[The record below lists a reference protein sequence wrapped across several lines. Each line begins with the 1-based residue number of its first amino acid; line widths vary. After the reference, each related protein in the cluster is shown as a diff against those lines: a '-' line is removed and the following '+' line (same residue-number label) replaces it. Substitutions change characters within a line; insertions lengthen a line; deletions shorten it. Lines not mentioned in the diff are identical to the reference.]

1 MNEINKAVSTAQ
13 RRLAIGQFFSIL
25 TWAAFISL
33 LGAVIGIAIPKIWHL
48 GFLESQDHKDA
59 WIYSWILGSIV
70 IGFLFA
76 GIFTYRKLLSRLDVA
91 TEVDHRFGLKERVSS
106 ALSIDSEAAE
116 GQVGQALIKDAQRRV
131 ETIEVAEKFELRPR
145 WSGLLPLIPMA
156 IIGLL
161 LFLPDAQLQAKA
173 SDANEVL
180 ERETKKLKV
189 EAFKKKME
197 QAREQL
203 EAKGLE
209 NASEDVKAIAKQ
221 FDKLNSEKIRD
232 PKQALVKLNDIK
244 KQIEA
249 QQKSKGDS
257 KSFRDN
263 LNKIKD
269 AGKGVAK
276 KIANALAEG
285 NFEDADKAIKSL
297 AKKLKEGKLTKAE
310 TKQVA
315 KDLQDLANKMKQA
328 AEQRQKKIEDLE
340 KQIQQAKAD
349 GDLDKAAQLQQQ
361 KENEEQNNK
370 QQQNLDNIANQL
382 QQAAEAMKNGDPQ
395 QMKEAMQQAAEA
407 MENMGQ
413 DLKDLKEQME
423 DMQDLQDLE
432 DMIDGLKQPGEGD
445 CDCEGDGNGEGQ
457 GQGGGKG
464 DGQGDNAQGE
474 GRGLGARGFEE
485 EETSG
490 FKSGVRGK
498 VGKGE
503 KIVTGNA
510 DGKNISG
517 RTSAEVVELIQASE
531 SVDTDPTENQKLSK
545 KHREHAEQYFKA
557 LRER

>member
-116 GQVGQALIKDAQRRV
+116 GQVGQALIEDAQRRV

-310 TKQVA
+310 AKQVA

>member
-33 LGAVIGIAIPKIWHL
+33 LVAVIGIAIPKIWHL

-232 PKQALVKLNDIK
+232 PKQA
-244 KQIEA
+244 
-249 QQKSKGDS
+249 
-257 KSFRDN
+257 
-263 LNKIKD
+263 
-269 AGKGVAK
+269 
-276 KIANALAEG
+276 
-285 NFEDADKAIKSL
+285 
-297 AKKLKEGKLTKAE
+297 T
-310 TKQVA
+310 T
-315 KDLQDLANKMKQA
+315 
-328 AEQRQKKIEDLE
+328 
-340 KQIQQAKAD
+340 
-349 GDLDKAAQLQQQ
+349 
-361 KENEEQNNK
+361 
-370 QQQNLDNIANQL
+370 
-382 QQAAEAMKNGDPQ
+382 
-395 QMKEAMQQAAEA
+395 
-407 MENMGQ
+407 
-413 DLKDLKEQME
+413 
-423 DMQDLQDLE
+423 
-432 DMIDGLKQPGEGD
+432 
-445 CDCEGDGNGEGQ
+445 
-457 GQGGGKG
+457 
-464 DGQGDNAQGE
+464 
-474 GRGLGARGFEE
+474 
-485 EETSG
+485 
-490 FKSGVRGK
+490 
-498 VGKGE
+498 
-503 KIVTGNA
+503 
-510 DGKNISG
+510 
-517 RTSAEVVELIQASE
+517 
-531 SVDTDPTENQKLSK
+531 
-545 KHREHAEQYFKA
+545 
-557 LRER
+557 